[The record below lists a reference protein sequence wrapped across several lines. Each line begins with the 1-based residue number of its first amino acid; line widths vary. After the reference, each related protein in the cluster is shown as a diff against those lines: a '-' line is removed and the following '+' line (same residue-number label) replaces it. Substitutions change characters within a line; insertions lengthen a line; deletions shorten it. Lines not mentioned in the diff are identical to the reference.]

1 MLRLAKVAPGLD
13 PAFKATVNAVP
24 FVQFTVTAE
33 EFAMGPEPGLYA
45 PKAKSVAVAL
55 HQVGTVAVTLNVV
68 VAGGGAACATPAP
81 ASSNERD
88 TTAVNDNL
96 KFMGSPKR

>member
-1 MLRLAKVAPGLD
+1 MLRLVNVAPVLD
-13 PAFKATVNAVP
+13 PVFKATVNAVP

-33 EFAMGPEPGLYA
+33 FPVTAPELGLYG
-45 PKAKSVAVAL
+45 PKFKFVAL
-55 HQVGTVAVTLNVV
+55 TLHKLGTVAVTLNVV